1 MMRYTGV
8 GFGEQRL
15 SFAHHFGAF
24 CRAVCG
30 RLSEVACA
38 PGFIVM
44 YRGVTRVY
52 VDCLYG

>member
-1 MMRYTGV
+1 MRYTGV